1 MRQFSVCGCP
11 LKAEVVVFDKDGCL
25 FKSEAFWRE
34 LMQARVRAAL
44 KRLAVQT
51 VCGWLDLMEAGYE
64 LKGSQI
70 TITQVT
76 ADGVTAV
83 AAPEEEI
90 MITGTYLMQQMHSKW
105 PIARE
110 LSREIFE
117 EGDAIIRMD
126 RAISPRQGFPGIFR
140 RLYEAGIPYG
150 IATSDDLK
158 RARESVNMFDDFD
171 HLDFVIT
178 PKEVKHNKPEP
189 DMLQMV
195 AERYDID
202 PSAIMMVGDSYV
214 DVMMAANAGSIGIG
228 IPEFDD
234 MARKMEPYATVMA
247 QSLDDIQITD

>member
-1 MRQFSVCGCP
+1 
-11 LKAEVVVFDKDGCL
+11 
-25 FKSEAFWRE
+25 
-34 LMQARVRAAL
+34 
-44 KRLAVQT
+44 
-51 VCGWLDLMEAGYE
+51 
-64 LKGSQI
+64 
-70 TITQVT
+70 
-76 ADGVTAV
+76 
-83 AAPEEEI
+83 
-90 MITGTYLMQQMHSKW
+90 
-105 PIARE
+105 
-110 LSREIFE
+110 
-117 EGDAIIRMD
+117 
-126 RAISPRQGFPGIFR
+126 
-140 RLYEAGIPYG
+140 
-150 IATSDDLK
+150 
-158 RARESVNMFDDFD
+158 MFDDFD